1 MTEYFLIA
9 KINSAEGD
17 KGFLKV
23 TSYSDNPDRFK
34 NLKNVFI
41 DFWGEKKIFSL
52 QSVIAKKGNILLKF
66 KGFDD
71 RESVEILKDRE
82 VFVDE
87 KNLIK
92 LPRDQYFIHDIIDSD
107 VFCNGMKYGKVVDVY
122 SLTANDVYVIKKV
135 DNEEILIPAVQEFIE
150 SIDVNKKVLVLRPGK
165 DSYEEDED

>member
-17 KGFLKV
+17 KGFLKI
-23 TSYSDNPDRFK
+23 TSYSDDPDRFK

-92 LPRDQYFIHDIIDSD
+92 LARDQYFIHDIIDSD
-107 VFCNGMKYGKVVDVY
+107 VFCHGMKYGKVVDVY

-165 DSYEEDED
+165 DSSEEDED

>member
-1 MTEYFLIA
+1 VTEYFLIA

-17 KGFLKV
+17 KGFLKI
-23 TSYSDNPDRFK
+23 TPYSDDSDRFK

-52 QSVIAKKGNILLKF
+52 QSVMTKKGNILIKF

-92 LPRDQYFIHDIIDSD
+92 LPRDHYFIHDVIGSD
-107 VFCNGMKYGKVVDVY
+107 VFCNGIKYGSVVDVY
-122 SLTANDVYVIKKV
+122 SLNANDVYVIKKI
-135 DNEEILIPAVQEFIE
+135 DNKEILIPAVQEFIE
-150 SIDVNKKVLVLRPGK
+150 NIDVHKKVLVLKPGK